1 LDSHRRMALYW
12 MIGLR
17 LEYIPCYQS
26 GKVLFRDV
34 QEENRNMGATGM
46 WMRKLDLS
54 TGSDPMVLVVM
65 EGTERRNVVLDH
77 FPFTVGRRTD
87 RDLVLTDPRVSRE
100 HAVLMRENDGIYLE
114 DQNSRQGTFVNGE
127 RTKRHKLA
135 RNDRMEFGVQGAS
148 CVLFNPDKQSSAAQ
162 QFISQYSSWK
172 PSSGAGTDFEM
183 LNVFLEAA
191 RKLNS
196 TGVLEDVLHTLLE
209 ASLRLTKAER
219 GFVFLRDP
227 MGELKMAAGRDK
239 SGEVIIDDSTIS
251 KSVLRDAARSAS
263 EFLVTDTSESEQLSN
278 RESVVAQNLKS
289 IICIPLRKTN
299 IQEKTVE
306 ESKTGGP
313 ELQGILYL
321 DSHFLSGKLSSVNQ
335 DILRTIASG
344 AATLVENAA
353 LVQSEEAARRVQQE
367 MAIAA
372 EIQQGL
378 MTVIVPEVP
387 YAKVN
392 AASYPCKDIG
402 GDFFDLVYTSKCL
415 SLVVAD
421 VSGKGVAA
429 AVVAS
434 TLQGMFY
441 SHLSEDSSLPE
452 MIGTV
457 NRFLFEKIG
466 GQKYATVVIA
476 RLYPDG
482 QLELINCGHVPPI
495 IVSGDT
501 ATRVDHGNLPV
512 GLIPGAKYTAA
523 MHQLKPGDRLVVVT
537 DGVTEAEDA
546 AGEFFGSDRLDQ
558 SCLKG
563 FAGIEQAVTL
573 FRGET
578 PLSDDCTLTELT
590 YRG

>member
-1 LDSHRRMALYW
+1 
-12 MIGLR
+12 
-17 LEYIPCYQS
+17 
-26 GKVLFRDV
+26 
-34 QEENRNMGATGM
+34 MGATGM

-54 TGSDPMVLVVM
+54 TGSDPLVLVVM
-65 EGTERRNVVLDH
+65 EGTDRRNVVLDH

-114 DQNSRQGTFVNGE
+114 NQSARQTTFVNGE
-127 RTKRHKLA
+127 QITRRKLV
-135 RNDRMEFGVQGAS
+135 RNDRLEFGVQGAS
-148 CVLFNPDKQSSAAQ
+148 FALFNPDKVSSVAQ
-162 QFISQYSSWK
+162 QFISQFSSWK
-172 PSSGAGTDFEM
+172 PSSGAGSDFEM

-196 TGVLEDVLHTLLE
+196 TGVLEDVLQTLLE

-227 MGELKMAAGRDK
+227 LGELRMAAGRDK
-239 SGEVIIDDSTIS
+239 TGEVIVDDSTIS
-251 KSVLRDAARSAS
+251 KSVLRDAAKSAS
-263 EFLVTDTSESEQLSN
+263 EFLVTDTSDSEKLSN

-289 IICIPLRKTN
+289 VICIPLRKTN
-299 IQEKTVE
+299 IQEKTAE
-306 ESKTGGP
+306 DSKTGVP
-313 ELQGILYL
+313 DLQGILYL
-321 DSHFLSGKLSSVNQ
+321 DSHFLAGKLSSVNQ
-335 DILRTIASG
+335 DILRTIANG

-367 MAIAA
+367 MTIAA

-378 MTVIVPEVP
+378 MRVIVPEVP

-402 GDFFDLVYTSKCL
+402 GDFFDLVHTSKGL

-434 TLQGMFY
+434 TLQGMLY

-466 GQKYATVVIA
+466 GQKYATLVIA

-495 IVSGDT
+495 LVSGNT
-501 ATRVDHGNLPV
+501 VTRIEHGNLPV
-512 GLIPGAKYTAA
+512 GLIPGVKYTAV

-546 AGEFFGSDRLDQ
+546 AGEFFGSERLDQ
-558 SCLKG
+558 CCPGG
-563 FAGIEQAVTL
+563 FLGIEQAVTQ
-573 FRGET
+573 FRGDT
-578 PLSDDCTLTELT
+578 PLSDDCTMTELI
-590 YRG
+590 YRGN

>member
-1 LDSHRRMALYW
+1 
-12 MIGLR
+12 
-17 LEYIPCYQS
+17 
-26 GKVLFRDV
+26 
-34 QEENRNMGATGM
+34 MGATGM

-54 TGSDPMVLVVM
+54 TGSDPMVLVIV
-65 EGTERRNVVLDH
+65 EGTDRRNIVLDR

-100 HAVLMRENDGIYLE
+100 HAMFMQEKDGIYIE

-127 RTKRHKLA
+127 RITRQKLI
-135 RNDRMEFGVQGAS
+135 RNDRLEFGVQGAS
-148 CVLFNPDKQSSAAQ
+148 FVLFNPDRSVSSVAQ
-162 QFISQYSSWK
+162 QFISQFSSWK
-172 PSSGAGTDFEM
+172 PSSGAGSDFEM

-227 MGELKMAAGRDK
+227 LGELRMAAGRSK

-263 EFLVTDTSESEQLSN
+263 EFLVTDTSDSEKLQN

-289 IICIPLRKTN
+289 VICIPLRKTN
-299 IQEKTVE
+299 IQDKTLE
-306 ESKTGGP
+306 ESKTGGA
-313 ELQGILYL
+313 ELQGVLYL
-321 DSHFLSGKLSSVNQ
+321 DSHFLSGKLSSVSQ
-335 DILRTIASG
+335 DILRTIANG

-353 LVQSEEAARRVQQE
+353 LVQAEEAARRVQQE

-372 EIQQGL
+372 QIQQRL
-378 MTVIVPEVP
+378 MSVTVPEVAF
-387 YAKVN
+387 AKVN
-392 AASYPCKDIG
+392 AVSYPCKDIG
-402 GDFFDLVYTSKCL
+402 GDFFDMVHTAKGL

-421 VSGKGVAA
+421 VSGKGVSA

-434 TLQGMFY
+434 TLQGMLY
-441 SHLSEDSSLPE
+441 SHLAEDSSLPE
-452 MIGTV
+452 MIAVV

-466 GQKYATVVIA
+466 GQKYATLVIA
-476 RLYPDG
+476 RLFEDG

-495 IVSGDT
+495 LISGST
-501 ATRVDHGNLPV
+501 VTRLEDGNLPV
-512 GLIPGAKYTAA
+512 GLIPSVKFNAVNL
-523 MHQLKPGDRLVVVT
+523 QLKPGDRLVVVT

-558 SCLKG
+558 CCAQG
-563 FAGIEQAVTL
+563 FEGIERAVTV
-573 FRGET
+573 FRGTT
-578 PLSDDCTLTELT
+578 PLSDDCTMTEMI

>member
-1 LDSHRRMALYW
+1 
-12 MIGLR
+12 
-17 LEYIPCYQS
+17 
-26 GKVLFRDV
+26 
-34 QEENRNMGATGM
+34 MGATGM

-54 TGSDPMVLVVM
+54 TGSDPLVLVVM
-65 EGTERRNVVLDH
+65 EGTDRRNVVLDH

-100 HAVLMRENDGIYLE
+100 HAVLMRENDGIYVE

-127 RTKRHKLA
+127 RTQRHKLV
-135 RNDRMEFGVQGAS
+135 RNDRLEFGVQGAS
-148 CVLFNPDKQSSAAQ
+148 FVLFNPDKVSSVAQ
-162 QFISQYSSWK
+162 QFISQFSSWK
-172 PSSGAGTDFEM
+172 PSSGAGSDFEM

-196 TGVLEDVLHTLLE
+196 TGVLEDVLQTLLE

-227 MGELKMAAGRDK
+227 LGELRMAAGRDK
-239 SGEVIIDDSTIS
+239 TGEVIVDDSTIS
-251 KSVLRDAARSAS
+251 KSVLRDAAKSAS
-263 EFLVTDTSESEQLSN
+263 EFLVTDTSESEKLSN

-289 IICIPLRKTN
+289 VICIPLRKTN

-306 ESKTGGP
+306 ESKTGVP
-313 ELQGILYL
+313 DLQGILYL
-321 DSHFLSGKLSSVNQ
+321 DSHFLAGKLSSVNQ
-335 DILRTIASG
+335 DILRTIANG

-367 MAIAA
+367 MTIAA

-378 MTVIVPEVP
+378 MRVIVPEVP

-402 GDFFDLVYTSKCL
+402 GDFFDLVHTSKGL

-434 TLQGMFY
+434 TLQGMLY

-466 GQKYATVVIA
+466 GQKYATLVIA

-501 ATRVDHGNLPV
+501 VTRIEHGNLPV
-512 GLIPGAKYTAA
+512 GLIPGVKYTAV

-546 AGEFFGSDRLDQ
+546 AGEFFGSERLDQ
-558 SCLKG
+558 CCPGG
-563 FAGIEQAVTL
+563 FLGIEQAVTQ
-573 FRGET
+573 FRGDT
-578 PLSDDCTLTELT
+578 PLSDDCTMTELI
-590 YRG
+590 YRGN